1 MKIGLIKETKAGE
14 GRVALLPSAVRT
26 LVNDGHEVMIE
37 CDAGLASGHSNEDYM
52 EAGASVQLNTRIV
65 WDQDLIVKVKEP
77 LEEEFPYFKPGLHLL
92 SYLHLAAEPKLHKEL
107 IYKNVIF
114 TALEDVEMDGRHPAL
129 DPMSIVAG
137 RVAVNLALN
146 ALFYAN
152 GGSGLLLGGVLGT
165 RTGTGVVV
173 GGGVSGM
180 AAAEEMLKHSM
191 DVIVYDIN
199 PEVIAKV
206 NRMNP
211 KSSRM
216 GGNIIGKMSTPGCIA
231 SALEV
236 ADVVIGAVLVPGTKA
251 PIVITEDMIDG
262 MKKGSVIVDIAIDQ
276 GGCVEGIDYTTWN
289 NPTYT
294 LDGINFIAI
303 PNLPGAVP
311 QTSSIA
317 LSDVVLRVIR
327 RNSFTDLIRR

>member
-26 LVNDGHEVMIE
+26 LVNDGHEVTIE

-65 WDQDLIVKVKEP
+65 WENDLVVKVKEP
-77 LEEEFPYFKPGLHLL
+77 LKEEFPYFRPGLRLL

-107 IYKNVIF
+107 IYKDVIF

-165 RTGTGVVV
+165 RTGTGIVV

-180 AAAEEMLKHSM
+180 AAAKEMLKHDM

-199 PEVIAKV
+199 PDVIAKV
-206 NRMNP
+206 NRM
-211 KSSRM
+211 K
-216 GGNIIGKMSTPGCIA
+216 GNIIGKMSTPGCITN
-231 SALEV
+231 SLEI

-311 QTSSIA
+311 QTSSVA

-327 RNSFTDLIRR
+327 RNFFNFERR

>member
-1 MKIGLIKETKAGE
+1 MMALTTGDNMKIGLIKETKAGE

-26 LVNDGHEVMIE
+26 LV
-37 CDAGLASGHSNEDYM
+37 DAGHVVTIEYDAGIASGHSNEDYM

-65 WDQDLIVKVKEP
+65 WENDLVVKVKEP
-77 LEEEFPYFKPGLHLL
+77 LKEEFQYFRPGLRLL
-92 SYLHLAAEPKLHKEL
+92 SYLHLAAEPELHEEL
-107 IYKNVIF
+107 MKQGVVF
-114 TALEDVEMDGRHPAL
+114 TALEDVEMDGQHPAL

-137 RVAVNLALN
+137 RVAVTLAMHGLFHGN
-146 ALFYAN
+146 A
-152 GGSGLLLGGVLGT
+152 GSGLLLGGVLDT
-165 RTGTGVVV
+165 RTGMGIVV

-180 AAAEEMLKHSM
+180 AAAKEMLKHDM

-199 PEVIAKV
+199 PDVIAKA
-206 NRMNP
+206 N
-211 KSSRM
+211 RM
-216 GGNIIGKMSTPGCIA
+216 GGNIIGKMSTPGCITN
-231 SALEV
+231 SLEI

-251 PIVITEDMIDG
+251 PIVITEDMIAG

-311 QTSSIA
+311 QTSSVA
-317 LSDVVLRVIR
+317 LSNVVLPVIL
-327 RNSFTDLIRR
+327 NHLIT